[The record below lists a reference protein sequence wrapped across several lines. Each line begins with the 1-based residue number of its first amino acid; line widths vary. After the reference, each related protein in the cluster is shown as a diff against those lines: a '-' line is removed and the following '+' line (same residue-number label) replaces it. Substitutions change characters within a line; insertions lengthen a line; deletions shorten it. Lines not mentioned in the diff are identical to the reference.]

1 MASSKIVVLVVEDEP
16 LVRMAIVDHLE
27 DEGFLVLQA
36 SNADEAV
43 AILVTNLTV
52 RIMFTDIDMP
62 GGMDGLKLAAAVRD
76 RWPPIKIVVTS
87 GHRQVNVQDL
97 PVEAQFFSK
106 PYNPDTIVSAFRD
119 MMSH

>member
-1 MASSKIVVLVVEDEP
+1 MAHSKTVVLVVEDEP

-27 DEGFLVLQA
+27 DEGFLVVEA
-36 SNADEAV
+36 ANADEAV
-43 AILVTNLTV
+43 AILATNLTV
-52 RIMFTDIDMP
+52 SIMFTDIDMP

-87 GHRQVNVQDL
+87 GHRAVNVEDL

-106 PYNPDTIVSAFRD
+106 PYDPDKIVSAFRE
-119 MMSH
+119 MITH